1 MFEGTFVLGEY
12 PMMGIEWL
20 VGQIGDLIRNNMSEG
35 PLKDMLVDGIVGGV
49 GGVIVFL
56 PNILIPG
63 FSGIVKKGDVSF
75 HVLRGHCI
83 KVLNALRR
91 KPAVVF
97 AQVRVIC
104 AHRGFRKSSF
114 HVDVREELINQAFD
128 IRHRGSPFAS
138 SSFVVSVPSRS
149 RTERVARMEDS
160 KDVRSK
166 WKPSLDGNQHS
177 GKSIQ
182 SIRYGERDTQEPPSV
197 CRIGG
202 SEVHR

>member
-1 MFEGTFVLGEY
+1 MFVQCEAMEC
-12 PMMGIEWL
+12 MDA
-20 VGQIGDLIRNNMSEG
+20 GQSSCLAAR
-35 PLKDMLVDGIVGGV
+35 
-49 GGVIVFL
+49 
-56 PNILIPG
+56 G

-128 IRHRGSPFAS
+128 IRHRGPPFAS

-149 RTERVARMEDS
+149 RTERVAHMEDS
-160 KDVRSK
+160 KDVRSR

-182 SIRYGERDTQEPPSV
+182 VSGMGNAIRKNPRPLAGSGVLKFTGEPSGKL
-197 CRIGG
+197 RLP
-202 SEVHR
+202 SERSRQPEERPWPARRWP